1 MGLALVTRSI
11 IGRSAGVGPD
21 NLPRML
27 RSRLPAPPRSAFLAV
42 VLGWLLPGLAQ
53 VYVGRPGRGLVMGA
67 AICAL
72 FAGGLL
78 LSAFTCVNP
87 QTYELEF
94 IAHALI
100 GGPTALV
107 LQLGPFPA
115 GGEPLALLDVGRL
128 YCAVAGLLNLVAIC
142 DALGEVLDQRE
153 AWAARRRLAAADMQ
167 VDPEFSTAPAQA
179 CATPSLPFPGDPF
192 PLDPFSLDPLSLD
205 PLPRDVL
212 PRDPGEPEA
221 QA

>member
-1 MGLALVTRSI
+1 MGWTLVTRSI
-11 IGRSAGVGPD
+11 IGRGAGVGPD
-21 NLPRML
+21 NLPPMP
-27 RSRLPAPPRSAFLAV
+27 RSRLPVAPRSAFLAI

-107 LQLGPFPA
+107 LQLGPFAA
-115 GGEPLALLDVGRL
+115 GGDPLALLDVGRL

-142 DALGEVLDQRE
+142 DAVGEVLDQRE
-153 AWAARRRLAAADMQ
+153 ASAARLRLAAAELQ
-167 VDPEFSTAPAQA
+167 LDPEFSPEHAQA
-179 CATPSLPFPGDPF
+179 VGTPGLPFPAEPF
-192 PLDPFSLDPLSLD
+192 PLDPF
-205 PLPRDVL
+205 PRDGGEH
-212 PRDPGEPEA
+212 DSAHPGA
-221 QA
+221 KA